1 MNGCW
6 SYAGRSLP
14 KDFGSAVQRLRDAR
28 AAAPSP
34 EPAVT
39 PQLRSI
45 EEQLAAIARGDFA
58 AAMADAVD
66 DVSLE
71 IFAPPEFPFVRQ
83 ARGRD
88 ELIRAMQTNFG
99 ALENQ
104 QPEIGTVVA
113 QGDTGGLVGR
123 ARGTFRETG
132 AAYSVEFVHRF
143 TFREGRLAV
152 IRIIAAKSV

>member
-1 MNGCW
+1 
-6 SYAGRSLP
+6 LP
-14 KDFGSAVQRLRDAR
+14 KDFGPAVQRLRDAR
-28 AAAPSP
+28 TAAPSA
-34 EPAVT
+34 EPAIT
-39 PQLRSI
+39 PQIRSI

-58 AAMADAVD
+58 AAVADAVD

-88 ELIRAMQTNFG
+88 EFIHAMKTNFG

-104 QPEIGTVVA
+104 QPEIGNVVA
-113 QGDTGGLVGR
+113 QGDTVVLVGR
-123 ARGTFRETG
+123 ERGTFRETG

-143 TFREGRLAV
+143 TFREGRLAAV
-152 IRIIAAKSV
+152 RIIAAKSL